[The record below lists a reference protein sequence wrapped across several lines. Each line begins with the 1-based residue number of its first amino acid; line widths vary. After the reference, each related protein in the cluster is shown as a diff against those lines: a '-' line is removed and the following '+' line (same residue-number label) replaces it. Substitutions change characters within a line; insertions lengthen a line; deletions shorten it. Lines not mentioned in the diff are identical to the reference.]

1 VSKKNSNLFE
11 WLNLI
16 VMEGLPFIMVESKH
30 LRKISKLDCIS
41 VESLMIFL
49 GEMTRFV
56 IFLLNRV
63 VYLLESSRMKF
74 AGFCP
79 KYLR

>member
-1 VSKKNSNLFE
+1 MQPLLPTVSKKNSNLFE

-30 LRKISKLDCIS
+30 LRKVSKLDFIS

-49 GEMTRFV
+49 WDMTRFV
-56 IFLLNRV
+56 IFPFESRV
-63 VYLLESSRMKF
+63 EL
-74 AGFCP
+74 
-79 KYLR
+79 

>member
-1 VSKKNSNLFE
+1 MQPLLPTVSKKNSNLFE

-30 LRKISKLDCIS
+30 LRKVSKLDFIS

-49 GEMTRFV
+49 GDMTRFV
-56 IFLLNRV
+56 IFSF
-63 VYLLESSRMKF
+63 ESRGVAMF
-74 AGFCP
+74 T
-79 KYLR
+79 Y